1 MFSPDELSR
10 WSRWAG
16 RLLCTCK
23 IDKVPTRTFFIE
35 IKYKSTYVHTCLKN
49 NTQAA
54 LLEHEIVVKASNII
68 ILPHKEK
75 MKNWIYN
82 KINKNDKKNAQECKL
97 NDFEF
102 SDFSIF
108 VIMKSFKKHP
118 NMLIPNR
125 NP

>member
-1 MFSPDELSR
+1 M
-10 WSRWAG
+10 
-16 RLLCTCK
+16 
-23 IDKVPTRTFFIE
+23 
-35 IKYKSTYVHTCLKN
+35 
-49 NTQAA
+49 
-54 LLEHEIVVKASNII
+54 EHEIVVKASNII
-68 ILPHKEK
+68 ILPHEEK

-108 VIMKSFKKHP
+108 VIIKSFKKHP